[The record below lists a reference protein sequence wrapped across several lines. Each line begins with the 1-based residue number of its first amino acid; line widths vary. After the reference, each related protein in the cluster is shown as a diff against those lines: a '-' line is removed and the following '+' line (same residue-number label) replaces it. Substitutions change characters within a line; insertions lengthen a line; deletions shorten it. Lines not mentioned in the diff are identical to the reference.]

1 MPRHTSTHAAGVVIT
16 DKPVDRYVPVS
27 KMMSPWLRSI
37 PLTTIEELGLL
48 KMDFLGLRTLTV
60 ISDTVKSVRENNIP
74 DFDIEKISLD
84 DKATYDML
92 SAGYTYGV
100 FQCESAGIKNVIT
113 RLKPQNIEDI
123 IAVISLYRPG
133 PMDSID
139 MYINNRHNPKSIR
152 YKTPQLKKYS

>member
-1 MPRHTSTHAAGVVIT
+1 
-16 DKPVDRYVPVS
+16 
-27 KMMSPWLRSI
+27 
-37 PLTTIEELGLL
+37 
-48 KMDFLGLRTLTV
+48 
-60 ISDTVKSVRENNIP
+60 
-74 DFDIEKISLD
+74 
-84 DKATYDML
+84 ML

-100 FQCESAGIKNVIT
+100 FQCESAGIRNVIT

-152 YKTPQLKKYS
+152 YKTPQLKNILDVTYGCMVYQEQVMQIFRELAGYSFGRADVVRRACQRKSTR

>member
-1 MPRHTSTHAAGVVIT
+1 MQQALLYVKKKISDHVPLARNGEDIT
-16 DKPVDRYVPVS
+16 TQFNMIAV
-27 KMMSPWLRSI
+27 
-37 PLTTIEELGLL
+37 EELGLL

-74 DFDIEKISLD
+74 DFDIEKIPLD

-100 FQCESAGIKNVIT
+100 FQCESAGIRNVIT

-133 PMDSID
+133 LW
-139 MYINNRHNPKSIR
+139 IR
-152 YKTPQLKKYS
+152 LICI